1 MNNQTTD
8 QLLMIRPSCF
18 YTNEQTATN
27 NYFQQQTQENQGATT
42 SKAQQEFDGFVSE
55 LRSHGVVVYVWQD
68 AIEPNTPDALF
79 PNNWISFH
87 NPKIIVTYPMYAVNR
102 QMEVSKAPIEFL
114 ESEGFLF
121 SNQIDF
127 TSFISSNLYLEGTGS
142 MVLDRLNQIAYC
154 ARSERTNPILIDMFC
169 QKMGYRAV
177 VFSSFQFVNGQR
189 LPIYHTNLMMSVGLD
204 FAVVCLD
211 SIDETQERN
220 TLIHSLE
227 TTGKTIIE
235 LTEEQIHQFAGNVL
249 ELQSNKGNRLLAMS
263 TSAFDALTDSQKA
276 ALSSKLTMVHSPLPT
291 IERLG
296 GGSARCMMAELFM

>member
-1 MNNQTTD
+1 
-8 QLLMIRPSCF
+8 
-18 YTNEQTATN
+18 
-27 NYFQQQTQENQGATT
+27 
-42 SKAQQEFDGFVSE
+42 
-55 LRSHGVVVYVWQD
+55 VWQD
-68 AIEPNTPDALF
+68 SIDPNTPDALF

-87 NPKIIVTYPMYAVNR
+87 NPKTIVTYPMYAVNR
-102 QMEVSKAPIEFL
+102 QMEVSKTPIEFL
-114 ESEGFLF
+114 ESKGLLF

-142 MVLDRLNQIAYC
+142 MVLDRVNQIAYC
-154 ARSERTNPILIDMFC
+154 ARSERTNPILINMFC
-169 QKMGYRAV
+169 QKMGYTAV
-177 VFSSFQFVNGQR
+177 VFSSFQYVNAQR
-189 LPIYHTNLMMSVGLD
+189 QPIYHTNVMMSIGLD

-220 TLIHSLE
+220 ALIRSLE

-235 LTEEQIHQFAGNVL
+235 LTEVQIHQFAGNIL
-249 ELQSNKGNRLLAMS
+249 ELQSNKGDRLLAMS
-263 TSAFDALTDSQKA
+263 SSAFDALTDSQKS

>member
-1 MNNQTTD
+1 M
-8 QLLMIRPSCF
+8 
-18 YTNEQTATN
+18 
-27 NYFQQQTQENQGATT
+27 
-42 SKAQQEFDGFVSE
+42 E
-55 LRSHGVVVYVWQD
+55 LQFMFGKIM
-68 AIEPNTPDALF
+68 IEPNTPDALF

-87 NPKIIVTYPMYAVNR
+87 NPKTIVTYPMYAVNR
-102 QMEVSKAPIEFL
+102 QMEVNNAPIEFL
-114 ESEGFLF
+114 ESKGFLF

-142 MVLDRLNQIAYC
+142 MVLDRVNQIAYC

-169 QKMGYRAV
+169 QKMGYTAV
-177 VFSSFQFVNGQR
+177 VFSSFQSVNGQR
-189 LPIYHTNLMMSVGLD
+189 QPIYHTNVMMSVGLD

-211 SIDETQERN
+211 SIDDTQDRN
-220 TLIHSLE
+220 VLIHSLE
-227 TTGKTIIE
+227 KTGKTIIE

>member
-1 MNNQTTD
+1 MNKQTTD

-42 SKAQQEFDGFVSE
+42 AKAQQEFDGFVSE
-55 LRSHGVVVYVWQD
+55 LRSHGVAVYVWQD
-68 AIEPNTPDALF
+68 SIDPNTPDALF

-87 NPKIIVTYPMYAVNR
+87 NPNTIVTYPMYAVNR
-102 QMEVSKAPIEFL
+102 QMEVNNAPIEFL
-114 ESEGFLF
+114 ESKGFLF

-142 MVLDRLNQIAYC
+142 MVLDRENQIAYC
-154 ARSERTNPILIDMFC
+154 ARSDRTNPILIDMFC
-169 QKMGYRAV
+169 KKMGYSAV
-177 VFSSFQFVNGQR
+177 VFSSFHSVNGQR
-189 LPIYHTNLMMSVGLD
+189 QPIYHTNVMMSIGLD

-211 SIDETQERN
+211 SIDETKNR
-220 TLIHSLE
+220 TVLIRSLE

-249 ELQSNKGNRLLAMS
+249 ELQSNKGDRLLAMS
-263 TSAFDALTDSQKA
+263 TSAFDALTDSQKS

>member
-1 MNNQTTD
+1 MNKQTTD

-42 SKAQQEFDGFVSE
+42 AMAQQEFDGFVSE
-55 LRSHGVVVYVWQD
+55 LRSHGVAVYVWQD

-87 NPKIIVTYPMYAVNR
+87 NPKTIVTYPMYAVNR

-114 ESEGFLF
+114 ESKGFLF

-142 MVLDRLNQIAYC
+142 MVLDRVNQIAYC

-189 LPIYHTNLMMSVGLD
+189 QPIYHTNVMMSVGLD

-211 SIDETQERN
+211 SIDETKDRN
-220 TLIHSLE
+220 VLIHSLE
-227 TTGKTIIE
+227 MTGKTIIE

-263 TSAFDALTDSQKA
+263 TSAFDALTDSQKS
-276 ALSSKLTMVHSPLPT
+276 ALSSKLTMVHSPLT
-291 IERLG
+291 IIERLG